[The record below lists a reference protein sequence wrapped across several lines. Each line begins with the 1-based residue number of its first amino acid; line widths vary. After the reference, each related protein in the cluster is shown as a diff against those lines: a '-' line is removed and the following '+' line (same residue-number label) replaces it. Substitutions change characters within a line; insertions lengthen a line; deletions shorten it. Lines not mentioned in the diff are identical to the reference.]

1 MNKGEGRLNK
11 LFSVGTKIICITAIL
26 PMALYAIWLLCRAV
40 LLDQFV
46 IPTNSMQ
53 PTLIPGDRVIVD
65 KTIFM
70 HSRTLRLTT
79 ILKKL

>member
-1 MNKGEGRLNK
+1 MGFRSDIERIFACGIFVVCL
-11 LFSVGTKIICITAIL
+11 LIL
-26 PMALYAIWLLCRAV
+26 LVMGWFTVRMLYV
-40 LLDQFV
+40 DQFV
-46 IPTNSMQ
+46 IPTNSMC
-53 PTLIPGDRVIVD
+53 PTLQPGDRVIVD